1 MLPRRLAATPVSR
14 RAVLGAGLVAGVA
27 ALAGCGR
34 AFAEPGA
41 PGALRLG
48 YLANLTHAVPILAL
62 ARGSYQAHLPGVGIS
77 TSVFPAGPAA
87 VEALLS
93 GAIDAAYL
101 GPSPAINAYVRTKRQ
116 GTRIVAGGATG
127 GAALVVRPDL
137 TSASQL
143 RGRTLATP
151 QLGGTQDVALR
162 TYLLS
167 QGLRTDTTGGD
178 DVTVVAQPNAQT
190 LDLFRQHAIDG
201 AWLPEPWVSRMVL
214 EGGAKVLLDEASLW
228 PRGVFPT
235 TVLVVMQS
243 VLESASGRIA
253 GLLAG
258 HVATVS
264 WARANP
270 ALAHPM
276 LNEQLATLTGKAL
289 AAPVLARALASLS
302 LGWDP
307 QAHTAIRL
315 AQDAVSAGTS
325 PRRPD
330 LTGLYDLRLLN
341 QVLLAAGQPPVS
353 GAGLEI
359 T

>member
-1 MLPRRLAATPVSR
+1 MLPPHRAATPLSR
-14 RAVLGAGLVAGVA
+14 RAVLGAGLLTGVA
-27 ALAGCGR
+27 ALTGCGR
-34 AFAEPGA
+34 ARAEAA
-41 PGALRLG
+41 PTTLRLG

-62 ARGSYQAHLPGVGIS
+62 ARGAYQAHLPSAGVS
-77 TSVFPAGPAA
+77 TSVFSAGPAA

-101 GPSPAINAYVRTKRQ
+101 GPSPAINAYARTKRQ

-127 GAALVVRPDL
+127 GAALVVRPEI
-137 TSASQL
+137 TSPAHL

-162 TYLLS
+162 TYLLR
-167 QGLRTDTTGGD
+167 QGLRTDTTGGN
-178 DVTVVAQPNAQT
+178 DVSVVAQPSAQT

-201 AWLPEPWVSRMVL
+201 AWVPEPWVSRMVL
-214 EGGAKVLLDEASLW
+214 DGGATVLQDEAALW
-228 PRGVFPT
+228 PGGVFPT
-235 TVLVVMQS
+235 TVLAVMQS
-243 VLESASGRIA
+243 VLESAPGLVT

-258 HVATVS
+258 HVATVT

-270 ALAHPM
+270 IPAQKQ
-276 LNEQLATLTGKAL
+276 LNEQLAQVSGKAL
-289 AAPVLARALASLS
+289 SQPVMSRAMRSLT

-307 QAHTAIRL
+307 HAETATRL
-315 AQDAVSAGTS
+315 AQDALSAGTS

-341 QVLLAAGQPPVS
+341 QVLLAAGQPRVS